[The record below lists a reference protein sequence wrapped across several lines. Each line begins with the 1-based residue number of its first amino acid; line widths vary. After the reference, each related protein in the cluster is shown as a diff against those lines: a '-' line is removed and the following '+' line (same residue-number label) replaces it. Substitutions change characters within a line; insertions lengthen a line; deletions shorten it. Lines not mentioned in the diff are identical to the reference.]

1 MIFIAFIHVPFIYYT
16 VQSEVRALAPPIK
29 PEKLYAEFNEVTL
42 SDKAYVQLA
51 RKVAAQIRDGEKP
64 DINDLAF
71 IREAASKDIELL
83 KGDYVIS
90 AFLTAMTW
98 DRWAN
103 GKCIDIT
110 ETLAEKIYRH
120 HFKRDISVKEF
131 CEVHF
136 ITRNK
141 YYRVVNCDV
150 KYQPH
155 KEQLQEIK
163 ARVAK
168 EFEN

>member
-1 MIFIAFIHVPFIYYT
+1 M
-16 VQSEVRALAPPIK
+16 APPIK

-42 SDKAYVQLA
+42 STKPYVQLA

-98 DRWAN
+98 DRWEN
-103 GKCIDIT
+103 GKAIDIN
-110 ETLAEKIYRH
+110 EKEAEKIYRH
-120 HFKRDISVKEF
+120 HFNKTMTVKDF
-131 CEVHF
+131 CLQNRL
-136 ITRNK
+136 TRNK
-141 YYRVVNCDV
+141 YYRVLNCNV

-168 EFEN
+168 EYRK